1 MTQVSF
7 FGDTGVNLMQ
17 NAFDSPLT
25 KMSKKHD
32 TDVSTEREVLSC
44 RKLGTLYSDRSQQQ
58 SLVSNVKT
66 SQKSFKRQLIISM
79 NMRNEEFCCSKKGH
93 YMPFVT

>member
-1 MTQVSF
+1 
-7 FGDTGVNLMQ
+7 MQ

-25 KMSKKHD
+25 KMSKEHD
-32 TDVSTEREVLSC
+32 TDVSTQREVLSC